1 METHSQGSVAEV
13 VEEVKPYVF
22 KRHDAEK
29 DETGNVV
36 KAAYFKVYKRPN
48 PEKDSAGN
56 PIPAT
61 ELLEGFE
68 AEEFNSPLVGHRY
81 ISGLMKAMDAKI
93 KEKVETMTT
102 ATSTTNHHPTETAAP
117 QPTVTQ
123 GTCFEIPLIG
133 EEPEIHVIGGVRY
146 FELTV
151 HEQDGDAKRKDIYLT
166 DGVSRDFQ
174 IMFDVPVILPS
185 GCLNVLRESIYTQMD
200 CVDDVQN
207 GKVLLI
213 EKQVPRFSIQVM
225 REVPQV
231 EAEEWLRG
239 RKKVILSKV

>member
-1 METHSQGSVAEV
+1 METHSQA
-13 VEEVKPYVF
+13 EEVKTYVF

-29 DETGNVV
+29 DEAGTVV
-36 KAAYFKVYKRPN
+36 KAAFFKVYKRPN
-48 PEKDSAGN
+48 PEVVNGQKVE
-56 PIPAT
+56 PT

-68 AEEFNSPLVGHRY
+68 AEEFNSPLVGNRY

-93 KEKVETMTT
+93 EAKAATLPTAPATT
-102 ATSTTNHHPTETAAP
+102 AP
-117 QPTVTQ
+117 QPAAAV
-123 GTCFEIPLIG
+123 GDGFEIPIIG
-133 EEPEIHVIGGVRY
+133 EDPEIHIIGGIKY

-174 IMFDVPVILPS
+174 IMFDTPVILPA

-207 GKVLLI
+207 GKVLLV
-213 EKQVPRFSIQVM
+213 EKLVPRFSIQVH

-239 RKKVILSKV
+239 RKKVVLSKV